1 MDRIKRLCR
10 IISIQSRFMQAIIQ
24 RLADGDFVMTK
35 DLFKQL
41 MGMAME

>member
-1 MDRIKRLCR
+1 MERIKRLHR
-10 IISIQSRFMQAIIQ
+10 VINIHSRFVSAILQ